1 MQTQT
6 GIAGPYDPLYP
17 DVTRMLRD
25 NVTGYLVRWMYFAL
39 VSFFYVEQEWG
50 DDPIWVHGVIRA
62 NKTDI
67 AREAGVPRKS
77 LDRGWAF
84 LTDAGMVK
92 ELEDGTFQVPYYR
105 KKKYDTISAGEI
117 RDMNTDQITR
127 ISRLEDLHSE
137 DLDNS
142 GGEDDQNNEKVP
154 PEEEKGLSGEDLENE
169 ELPPEEGKT
178 PPEEGKTP
186 PKEGRSSFLKHLNNN
201 SLSLS
206 KVISGFYRGIGQSR
220 ISKEKR
226 ERGLSI
232 GEKLRADGFS
242 LADIAFAV
250 EWTLKNAK
258 EEPYD
263 FAIIEHTIGQALA
276 GKEKMK
282 SEARAAEEREK
293 VEKQERLRR
302 ETEEERKQEM
312 DAQKAALSPEERE
325 SLRSQAESDLM
336 SEGLTS
342 GMIND
347 FLINMRENE
356 IIRKKLEGGG

>member
-1 MQTQT
+1 
-6 GIAGPYDPLYP
+6 
-17 DVTRMLRD
+17 
-25 NVTGYLVRWMYFAL
+25 
-39 VSFFYVEQEWG
+39 
-50 DDPIWVHGVIRA
+50 
-62 NKTDI
+62 
-67 AREAGVPRKS
+67 
-77 LDRGWAF
+77 
-84 LTDAGMVK
+84 MVK
-92 ELEDGTFQVPYYR
+92 ELEDGTFQVPFYR
-105 KKKYDTISAGEI
+105 KKKYDAISAGEI